1 MAANP
6 VVYIHNGIV
15 KVPAEMESDPRFRE
29 GAALQL
35 VPVAASTALP
45 GNQAAGDWHRLRGAL
60 ADLGVSLNEEL
71 NQERL
76 EENLR
81 DTESRR
87 GLSA

>member
-60 ADLGVSLNEEL
+60 ADLGMSLNEE
-71 NQERL
+71 
-76 EENLR
+76 LR